1 MLFMSMAAY
10 LNFQKK
16 FERDVTYK
24 TTFVIALSVFCP
36 YLLKIYA
43 IVAYIFKV
51 LEQLSVY
58 FVK

>member
-1 MLFMSMAAY
+1 MAAY

-51 LEQLSVY
+51 LEQLNVY